1 VPVGVGLAI
10 AQFEL
15 YFKTRQT
22 TTEYDPL
29 PYWAQMPLNAQ
40 RGGTWLSVALF
51 RKASQATAAALRGLS
66 ASDRSGSHPCYGI
79 GLKSTPQSRRH
90 HR

>member
-22 TTEYDPL
+22 TTEYDP
-29 PYWAQMPLNAQ
+29 PP
-40 RGGTWLSVALF
+40 
-51 RKASQATAAALRGLS
+51 
-66 ASDRSGSHPCYGI
+66 
-79 GLKSTPQSRRH
+79 
-90 HR
+90 